1 MKEEIK
7 SEFTKYFENVNITLQ
22 NLWYT
27 FTKVIREK
35 FIALS
40 ISINKHEKMKRSEL
54 HSNSQNEE
62 KKQQSKPKEI
72 TSKKIMK
79 VKAGNKLETTK
90 MVKQT

>member
-1 MKEEIK
+1 MK

-54 HSNSQNEE
+54 HSNKMCILHKMRRKSNKVNQ
-62 KKQQSKPKEI
+62 KKSPARK
-72 TSKKIMK
+72 
-79 VKAGNKLETTK
+79 
-90 MVKQT
+90 